1 MILISCVDDRMG
13 MLFDGR
19 RQSQDRVLRE
29 RIVQFSSKSKLWM
42 NHYSS
47 KQFTENDAPH
57 INISDD
63 FISEATQGEFCFVE
77 DLSVSEIEVSV
88 EMIILYKWNRAYP
101 FDLSFDID
109 LSNWSLVESK
119 DFEGSS
125 HEKIT
130 EEVYVRNA

>member
-13 MLFDGR
+13 MLFGGR

-29 RIVQFSSKSKLWM
+29 RIVQLSSKSKLWM
-42 NHYSS
+42 NHYSA
-47 KQFTENDAPH
+47 KQFTENDASH

-63 FISEATQGEFCFVE
+63 FISEALRGEFCFVE
-77 DLSVSEIEVSV
+77 DLLVSEIEDSV
-88 EMIILYKWNRAYP
+88 EMIILYKWNRTYP

-109 LSNWSLVESK
+109 LSRWCLAESK
-119 DFEGSS
+119 EFEGSS